1 MTKKFIK
8 SKSVAGGPNA
18 SGPKYR
24 TPDHFKASL
33 SAGKASIFSGGNT
46 KNTPPRV
53 KFNPAQFKVQH
64 KG

>member
-1 MTKKFIK
+1 MPKNFIK

-24 TPDHFKASL
+24 TPDHFKVSVFGG
-33 SAGKASIFSGGNT
+33 SKA
-46 KNTPPRV
+46 KVTPPRV

>member
-24 TPDHFKASL
+24 TPDHFKAS
-33 SAGKASIFSGGNT
+33 IFSGGNT

>member
-1 MTKKFIK
+1 MKKFIK
-8 SKSVAGGPNA
+8 SKSSVSGPNA

-24 TPDHFKASL
+24 TSDHFKGSVF
-33 SAGKASIFSGGNT
+33 SSGKSSNS
-46 KNTPPRV
+46 PPRV